1 MPDVPPSPAPPASP
15 APTAPPPAAR
25 GRRWPWIVCVVL
37 MFATLISY
45 LDRQSFSV
53 VGPVIRDEL
62 ALDNAGL
69 GSVLS
74 AFYLAYGIMHLFV
87 GWFLDRFDTRRT
99 YAAFVALWSLAQMAT
114 GLVRGFAPL
123 YTCRFALGIFEA
135 AGQTG
140 AARIISR
147 IIPQGDRTLANGIMM
162 SGSSLGAIVA
172 PIVMVFLNQTV
183 GWRTGFIIL
192 GAVGLAWVIFWLLW
206 FRPPPGLLA
215 GHAQPGHR
223 TPPEPWGVILR
234 DRRFWACAF
243 GAAFTIPII
252 HVSGAWLPTY
262 FVQTWNLKLSTDL
275 ALYLTYIYLAADVS
289 LIGTGLIVSRLTR
302 RGCPV
307 GRARKY
313 VLVAAGL
320 LMVSVGAVFR
330 APTVPVAVTLVLLL
344 NMGRAAFGAI
354 FLSFNQEIAHGRV
367 ATIAGLMGAIG
378 AFSGSAIVYLVGL
391 LTKQGGFGV
400 PFVIIAVF
408 GLIGTLALLLTD
420 WDSATKHPAPQLR
433 AGS

>member
-1 MPDVPPSPAPPASP
+1 
-15 APTAPPPAAR
+15 
-25 GRRWPWIVCVVL
+25 

-53 VGPVIRDEL
+53 VGPVIREEL

-74 AFYLAYGIMHLFV
+74 AFYLAYGLMHLFV

-99 YAAFVALWSLAQMAT
+99 YATFVALWSLAQMAT
-114 GLVRGFAPL
+114 GLVRGFVPL
-123 YTCRFALGIFEA
+123 YTCRFALGVFEA

-172 PIVMVFLNQTV
+172 PIVMIYLNATV
-183 GWRTGFIIL
+183 GWRMGFIIL
-192 GAVGLAWVIFWLLW
+192 GAVGLVWVAFWLLW
-206 FRPPPGLLA
+206 FRPPPGLLSGTAQA
-215 GHAQPGHR
+215 GHRA
-223 TPPEPWGVILR
+223 PPEEWGVILR
-234 DRRFWACAF
+234 DRRFWACAV

-262 FVQTWNLKLSTDL
+262 FVQTWGLKLNTDL

-289 LIGTGLIVSRLTR
+289 LIGTGLIVSWLTR
-302 RGCPV
+302 RGCPA

-313 VLVAAGL
+313 VLAVAGL

-330 APTVPVAVTLVLLL
+330 APTVHGAVLLVLLL
-344 NMGRAAFGAI
+344 NMGRAAFGSI

-391 LTKQGGFGV
+391 LTKQAGFGV
-400 PFVIIAVF
+400 PFALIAAC
-408 GLIGTLALLLTD
+408 GLIGTLVLLLTD
-420 WDSATKHPAPQLR
+420 WDSAAPATTR
-433 AGS
+433 